1 MQYIEDK
8 NDCLS
13 RLEQRFMMLCC
24 AAVASAAD
32 GGRSYFPL
40 LESGLWWSALV
51 RRMVDLA
58 WSCFKPLPQH
68 NMTMTASQP
77 TTSLASLS
85 IEPV

>member
-40 LESGLWWSALV
+40 LESWAMVECSSEKDGGPCLV
-51 RRMVDLA
+51 LLQA
-58 WSCFKPLPQH
+58 AAIT
-68 NMTMTASQP
+68 MTMTASQP